1 MKQPVVALHPGAWW
15 LFGMGLLVGTSQVGN
30 PLLNLV
36 TIAALSFVVS
46 LRRPLGRF
54 GNPFLTALKVGGF
67 LILFRV
73 VLAIAFGARTSGTV
87 LVKLPEVSLPSWL
100 AGVSLGGPVTTT
112 LLVQAF
118 CLGLSLATVL
128 AIFGACSTLAPPER
142 LLQSLPRA
150 MYEVGLSL
158 AIALAFLPELVAS
171 AQALKAARRL
181 RGRPTK
187 GLAGLRGTLVPIL
200 EGALERSVTLA
211 ASMDARGFGRT
222 SREGKRLVGQ
232 VVALISLGALIV
244 GGTGLLAGAPQ
255 VAVWVVLLL
264 SGSVGLIV
272 ALQLRSAVLL
282 RTAFEEQRFT
292 GRSIVLAL
300 LGLLVGIGILVAGH
314 LHPTLLDVPSAGSLP
329 VVTPGVLVV
338 LFGVVVAGLVAP
350 KVPA

>member
-15 LFGMGLLVGTSQVGN
+15 LFGMGLLVGASQLGN

-54 GNPFLTALKVGGF
+54 GNPFLTSLKVGGF

-73 VLAIAFGARTSGTV
+73 VLAIAFGARTTGTV

-222 SREGKRLVGQ
+222 SREGKRLIGQ

-292 GRSIVLAL
+292 GRSVILAL

-329 VVTPGVLVV
+329 TVTPGVLVV
-338 LFGVVVAGLVAP
+338 LFGVVIAGLVAP